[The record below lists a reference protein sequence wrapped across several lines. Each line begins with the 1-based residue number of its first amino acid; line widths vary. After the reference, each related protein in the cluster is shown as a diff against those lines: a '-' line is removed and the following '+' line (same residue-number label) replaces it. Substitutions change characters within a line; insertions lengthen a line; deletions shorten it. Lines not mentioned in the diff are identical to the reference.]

1 MSGRGRAR
9 RLGPHVPAPDR
20 APHHLVAGHDFER
33 PETVASAIRIGSPA
47 SKEGALG
54 RARVRWPQRALQTE
68 ILAAQEMLAQEE
80 GVFCEPASAAGIAG
94 LLKLASEGR
103 GPEGTIVSVLTGHG
117 LKEPDVI
124 LGRVQL
130 PDPVPATFEAVARF
144 IKRSVMNIGPR
155 QSPFPVSATFPTPWY
170 GRVSNRPLRPY
181 SLLPMISVRVPATSA
196 NLGPGYD
203 AVGLALSLS
212 MRIGLDRSPHPEI
225 EIRGT
230 GADLIPR
237 GPEHPAYRA
246 ARFVAELVG
255 ESDAQFRLVQENSIP
270 PTRGLGGSAA
280 ALVGGAVAANDLF
293 GGQIAAPD
301 LLSIV
306 CELDGHP
313 DNAAPALLGGL
324 VIGTLTPVGVS
335 AVRLE
340 PKDLKVVVAVPDFAV
355 STTAAR
361 RALPDSVPHRDA
373 TFNVGRSGLLLGALA
388 TGEYHLLRVA
398 MQDRLHQPYRSHLI
412 PGLEDVIEVA

>member
-1 MSGRGRAR
+1 
-9 RLGPHVPAPDR
+9 V
-20 APHHLVAGHDFER
+20 
-33 PETVASAIRIGSPA
+33 
-47 SKEGALG
+47 
-54 RARVRWPQRALQTE
+54 
-68 ILAAQEMLAQEE
+68 
-80 GVFCEPASAAGIAG
+80 
-94 LLKLASEGR
+94 
-103 GPEGTIVSVLTGHG
+103 
-117 LKEPDVI
+117 
-124 LGRVQL
+124 
-130 PDPVPATFEAVARF
+130 
-144 IKRSVMNIGPR
+144 
-155 QSPFPVSATFPTPWY
+155 
-170 GRVSNRPLRPY
+170 
-181 SLLPMISVRVPATSA
+181 ISVRVPATSA

-225 EIRGT
+225 DIRGT

-301 LLSIV
+301 LLNIV

-373 TFNVGRSGLLLGALA
+373 AFNVGRSGLLLGALA

-398 MQDRLHQPYRSHLI
+398 MQDRLHQPYRSHLV
-412 PGLEDVIEVA
+412 PGLEDVIEVALETGAHGACLSGSGPTVLAFAPETGAREIASAMRATFEARGVRAEAWPLDVDLAGARVEPPEEVLASSPVPVL

>member
-1 MSGRGRAR
+1 
-9 RLGPHVPAPDR
+9 
-20 APHHLVAGHDFER
+20 
-33 PETVASAIRIGSPA
+33 
-47 SKEGALG
+47 
-54 RARVRWPQRALQTE
+54 
-68 ILAAQEMLAQEE
+68 
-80 GVFCEPASAAGIAG
+80 
-94 LLKLASEGR
+94 
-103 GPEGTIVSVLTGHG
+103 
-117 LKEPDVI
+117 
-124 LGRVQL
+124 
-130 PDPVPATFEAVARF
+130 
-144 IKRSVMNIGPR
+144 
-155 QSPFPVSATFPTPWY
+155 
-170 GRVSNRPLRPY
+170 
-181 SLLPMISVRVPATSA
+181 MISVRVPATSA

-212 MRIGLDRSPHPEI
+212 MRIGLDRAPYPVLQV
-225 EIRGT
+225 RGT

-246 ARFVAELVG
+246 ARFVAELIG
-255 ESDAQFRLVQENSIP
+255 ESDAHFRLVQENAIP

-301 LLSIV
+301 LLNIV

-324 VIGTLTPVGVS
+324 VIGTLTPEGVS

-340 PKDLKVVVAVPDFAV
+340 PKDLKVVVTVPDFAV

-361 RALPDSVPHRDA
+361 RALPDSIPHRDA
-373 TFNVGRSGLLLGALA
+373 VFNVGRSGLLLGSLA
-388 TGEYHLLRVA
+388 TGEYGLLRVA

-412 PGLEDVIEVA
+412 PGLEDVIEAALANGAYGACLSGSGPTVLAFAPEMRAPRIAPAMQAAFEAHGITAQSRTLDIDLTGARVEPPGEVPAPSLEPAL

>member
-1 MSGRGRAR
+1 
-9 RLGPHVPAPDR
+9 V
-20 APHHLVAGHDFER
+20 
-33 PETVASAIRIGSPA
+33 
-47 SKEGALG
+47 
-54 RARVRWPQRALQTE
+54 
-68 ILAAQEMLAQEE
+68 
-80 GVFCEPASAAGIAG
+80 
-94 LLKLASEGR
+94 
-103 GPEGTIVSVLTGHG
+103 
-117 LKEPDVI
+117 
-124 LGRVQL
+124 
-130 PDPVPATFEAVARF
+130 
-144 IKRSVMNIGPR
+144 
-155 QSPFPVSATFPTPWY
+155 
-170 GRVSNRPLRPY
+170 
-181 SLLPMISVRVPATSA
+181 ISVRVPATSA

-212 MRIGLDRSPHPEI
+212 MRIGLDRSSQPTVEV
-225 EIRGT
+225 RGT
-230 GADLIPR
+230 GASLIPR

-255 ESDAQFRLVQENSIP
+255 ESDAHFRLVQENSIP

-280 ALVGGAVAANDLF
+280 ALVGGAVAANELF
-293 GGQIAAPD
+293 GGQIAPPD
-301 LLSIV
+301 LLNIV

-340 PKDLKVVVAVPDFAV
+340 PKDLKVVVSVPDFAV

-373 TFNVGRSGLLLGALA
+373 AFNVGRSGLLLGALA

-412 PGLEDVIEVA
+412 TGLEDVIDAALANGAHGACLSGSGPTVLAFAPEQRAREIASAMQTAFEAQDVRAESWALDVDLAGARVEPPGKVTAPSPTAV

>member
-1 MSGRGRAR
+1 
-9 RLGPHVPAPDR
+9 
-20 APHHLVAGHDFER
+20 
-33 PETVASAIRIGSPA
+33 
-47 SKEGALG
+47 
-54 RARVRWPQRALQTE
+54 
-68 ILAAQEMLAQEE
+68 
-80 GVFCEPASAAGIAG
+80 
-94 LLKLASEGR
+94 
-103 GPEGTIVSVLTGHG
+103 
-117 LKEPDVI
+117 
-124 LGRVQL
+124 
-130 PDPVPATFEAVARF
+130 
-144 IKRSVMNIGPR
+144 
-155 QSPFPVSATFPTPWY
+155 
-170 GRVSNRPLRPY
+170 
-181 SLLPMISVRVPATSA
+181 MISVRVPATSA

-237 GPEHPAYRA
+237 GPEHP
-246 ARFVAELVG
+246 
-255 ESDAQFRLVQENSIP
+255 
-270 PTRGLGGSAA
+270 GLQ
-280 ALVGGAVAANDLF
+280 GGALSWPSSWASRTPSSVSCRRTPSRRRGVWVGARPRSWA
-293 GGQIAAPD
+293 GPSPRTTCSGVRSPPPD
-301 LLSIV
+301 LLNIV

-361 RALPDSVPHRDA
+361 RALPQQVPHRDA
-373 TFNVGRSGLLLGALA
+373 AFNVGRSGLLLGALA

-398 MQDRLHQPYRSHLI
+398 MQDRLHQPYRSTSS
-412 PGLEDVIEVA
+412 PASKTS

>member
-1 MSGRGRAR
+1 
-9 RLGPHVPAPDR
+9 
-20 APHHLVAGHDFER
+20 
-33 PETVASAIRIGSPA
+33 
-47 SKEGALG
+47 
-54 RARVRWPQRALQTE
+54 
-68 ILAAQEMLAQEE
+68 
-80 GVFCEPASAAGIAG
+80 
-94 LLKLASEGR
+94 
-103 GPEGTIVSVLTGHG
+103 
-117 LKEPDVI
+117 
-124 LGRVQL
+124 
-130 PDPVPATFEAVARF
+130 
-144 IKRSVMNIGPR
+144 
-155 QSPFPVSATFPTPWY
+155 
-170 GRVSNRPLRPY
+170 
-181 SLLPMISVRVPATSA
+181 MISVRVPATSA

-212 MRIGLDRSPHPEI
+212 MRVGLERSSHPII
-225 EIRGT
+225 EVRGT
-230 GADLIPR
+230 GERHIPR

-255 ESDAQFRLVQENSIP
+255 EPNAQFRLVQENSIP

-293 GGQIAAPD
+293 GGQIAPPD
-301 LLSIV
+301 LLNIV

-340 PKDLKVVVAVPDFAV
+340 PKDLKVVVSVPDFAV

-373 TFNVGRSGLLLGALA
+373 AFNVGRSGLLLGALA

-412 PGLEDVIEVA
+412 PGLDDVISAALANGAHGACLSGSGPTVLAFAPERRAGKIASAMQTAFEAQGVRTQSWALDVDLAGARVEPPDKVTSPDPHPTLRS